1 MHNPDASHAQSG
13 SEAGTSSA
21 TPASASTTSS
31 TRPTSSERIVEQASR
46 ESFPASD
53 PPSYTPSRSG
63 GVDRQH
69 DDVPL
74 MPVNDD
80 RIAARSWGESLCA
93 ALDTGD
99 VDAISGMLTA
109 DAMVRI
115 GSASQLVGRD
125 SAREWMSQY
134 LHALGDTIHKII
146 DVRVDGDAV
155 FIEAEVNVR
164 THDGVKLMRPE
175 AISARLRDGLASRMI
190 VYGAPSVEPNGSATS
205 SGTTNAA

>member
-1 MHNPDASHAQSG
+1 MHHSD
-13 SEAGTSSA
+13 ESA
-21 TPASASTTSS
+21 TPSTGESHSSSETLSGVATSASP
-31 TRPTSSERIVEQASR
+31 RPTSTERVVEQASR

-63 GVDRQH
+63 RADRQL

-74 MPVNDD
+74 MSISDD
-80 RIAARSWGESLCA
+80 RLAARSWGEALCTA
-93 ALDTGD
+93 FDTCD
-99 VDAISGMLTA
+99 VNAISGMLTA

-125 SAREWMSQY
+125 AARDWMTQY
-134 LHALGDTIHKII
+134 LHALGETIHKII

-175 AISARLRDGLASRMI
+175 AISARLRDGLASRVI
-190 VYGAPSVEPNGSATS
+190 VYGAPSVEPNRAGASA
-205 SGTTNAA
+205 A